1 MHSAWGKP
9 HGTVAH
15 VDIGQILLSIC
26 SRDVNVPVIQEA
38 LRRARYKSP
47 GRQKIVI
54 SQRWGITMAN
64 KEDYLKLKSEKKVMQ

>member
-1 MHSAWGKP
+1 MRSAWGKP
-9 HGTVAH
+9 HSTIACVN
-15 VDIGQILLSIC
+15 IGQILLSIR

-38 LRRARYKSP
+38 LRRAHYKSS
-47 GRQKIVI
+47 GHQKIMI